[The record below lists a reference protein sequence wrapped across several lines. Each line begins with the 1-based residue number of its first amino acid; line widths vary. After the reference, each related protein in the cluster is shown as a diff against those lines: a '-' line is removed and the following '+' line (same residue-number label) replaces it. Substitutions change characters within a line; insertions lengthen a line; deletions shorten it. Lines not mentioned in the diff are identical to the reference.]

1 MDEPTF
7 TINELNTVIRGALT
21 DAFPHEVWVRGEVQR
36 ITTSR
41 TGHTYFELVEK
52 DSRRERVAAR
62 IDVALFKGNA
72 PTINTRLREVPG
84 VKLAA
89 DIEVRIRGRIDYYPT
104 GGRLQLVM
112 TDIDPVFT
120 VGGMAANR
128 ERVLRALAAEDLLER
143 NGGLPLAPVP
153 LRVGLITSKGSA
165 AYHDFVHELER
176 SGFDWKVVLTDVRV
190 QGGGA
195 PRRVTWALRTFAAL
209 DVDVVVVVRG
219 GGARSDLA
227 AFDSEPVAR
236 AIALM
241 PVPVFT
247 GIGHEID
254 RAVADQVAHSC
265 FKTPTACAQAL
276 VEQVCTYLDR
286 MTELSNDVVTSAQ
299 RRLASNRRT
308 VVNAG
313 HRVSRTARSRCS
325 LASADLARGLQR
337 VRRGA
342 PAALA
347 RERGALERRR
357 GRAEEIAGRGMREAE
372 AGLRIHERT
381 LTAAGTRLSRDAA
394 RHVDGIE
401 ARLRALDPVRV
412 LERGY
417 SITRTNGRVVKRV
430 GDLVPDA
437 RIVTELADGRATSRV
452 ETVEPAAPAT
462 PPGQPDDRTTQQQQG
477 GDA

>member
-7 TINELNTVIRGALT
+7 TINELNTVIRGALS

-72 PTINTRLREVPG
+72 PTIKTRLREVPG
-84 VKLAA
+84 VTLAP

-112 TDIDPVFT
+112 TDIDPIFT

-128 ERVLRALAAEDLLER
+128 ERVLRALAAEDLLQR
-143 NGGLPLAPVP
+143 NGALPLAPVP

-176 SGFDWKVVLTDVRV
+176 SGFDWQVVLADVRV
-190 QGGGA
+190 QGGAA
-195 PRRVTWALRTFAAL
+195 PRRVTWALRAFASL

-241 PVPVFT
+241 PMPVFT

-254 RAVADQVAHSC
+254 RAVADEVAHSC

-299 RRLASNRRT
+299 RRLTADRRM
-308 VVNAG
+308 VVDAG

-325 LASADLARGLQR
+325 LASAGLARGLQR

-347 RERGALERRR
+347 RER
-357 GRAEEIAGRGMREAE
+357 
-372 AGLRIHERT
+372 
-381 LTAAGTRLSRDAA
+381 
-394 RHVDGIE
+394 
-401 ARLRALDPVRV
+401 
-412 LERGY
+412 
-417 SITRTNGRVVKRV
+417 
-430 GDLVPDA
+430 
-437 RIVTELADGRATSRV
+437 
-452 ETVEPAAPAT
+452 
-462 PPGQPDDRTTQQQQG
+462 
-477 GDA
+477 

>member
-1 MDEPTF
+1 M
-7 TINELNTVIRGALT
+7 
-21 DAFPHEVWVRGEVQR
+21 RGEVQR

-84 VKLAA
+84 VTLAP
-89 DIEVRIRGRIDYYPT
+89 DIELRIRGRIDYYPT

-112 TDIDPVFT
+112 TDIDPIFT

-128 ERVLRALAAEDLLER
+128 ERVLRALAAEDLLQR
-143 NGGLPLAPVP
+143 NGGLPLSPVP

-165 AYHDFVHELER
+165 AYYDFVHELER
-176 SGFDWKVVLTDVRV
+176 SGFDWRVVLADVRV

-195 PRRVTWALRTFAAL
+195 PRRVTWALRAFASV

-241 PVPVFT
+241 PMPVFT

-254 RAVADQVAHSC
+254 RAVADEVAHSC
-265 FKTPTACAQAL
+265 FNTPTACAQAL

-286 MTELSNDVVTSAQ
+286 MTVLSNDVVTSA
-299 RRLASNRRT
+299 AAA
-308 VVNAG
+308 AG
-313 HRVSRTARSRCS
+313 HGSPHG
-325 LASADLARGLQR
+325 RGCGSPGIAHSPVPVFAR
-337 VRRGA
+337 VRRPRPWP
-342 PAALA
+342 PARA
-347 RERGALERRR
+347 R
-357 GRAEEIAGRGMREAE
+357 
-372 AGLRIHERT
+372 
-381 LTAAGTRLSRDAA
+381 AA
-394 RHVDGIE
+394 R
-401 ARLRALDPVRV
+401 RLRSCESGVCWSGAAVEPRRSRAAAC
-412 LERGY
+412 ETPTPSSG
-417 SITRTNGRVVKRV
+417 
-430 GDLVPDA
+430 
-437 RIVTELADGRATSRV
+437 ATSRRSRQRGIACRATLLV
-452 ETVEPAAPAT
+452 ISRASRPVSARSIRYASSSAAIRSPARMA
-462 PPGQPDDRTTQQQQG
+462 GW
-477 GDA
+477 

>member
-7 TINELNTVIRGALT
+7 TINELNTVIRGALSE
-21 DAFPHEVWVRGEVQR
+21 AFPHEVWVRGEVQR
-36 ITTSR
+36 IATAR

-72 PTINTRLREVPG
+72 PTIKTRLREVPG
-84 VKLAA
+84 VTLAP

-112 TDIDPVFT
+112 TDIDPIFT

-128 ERVLRALAAEDLLER
+128 ERVLRALATEDLLQR
-143 NGGLPLAPVP
+143 NGALPLAPVP

-176 SGFDWKVVLTDVRV
+176 SGFAWQVVLADVRV

-195 PRRVTWALRTFAAL
+195 PQRVTWALRAFASL

-241 PVPVFT
+241 PMPVFT

-254 RAVADQVAHSC
+254 RAVADEVAHSC

-276 VEQVCTYLDR
+276 VEQVCTFLDR
-286 MTELSNDVVTSAQ
+286 MTALSNDVVTSAQ
-299 RRLASNRRT
+299 RRLTADRRM
-308 VVNAG
+308 VVDAG

-325 LASADLARGLQR
+325 LASADIARGLQR

-342 PAALA
+342 PAALV
-347 RERGALERRR
+347 RERGLLERRR
-357 GRAEEIAGRGMREAE
+357 GRAEEIAGRGVRGAE
-372 AGLRIHERT
+372 ARLRSDEQT
-381 LTAAGTRLSRDAA
+381 LATAGTRLSRDAA

-452 ETVEPAAPAT
+452 ETVEPAAPGT
-462 PPGQPDDRTTQQQQG
+462 HEQQG
-477 GDA
+477 GDV

>member
-52 DSRRERVAAR
+52 DSRSERVAAR
-62 IDVALFKGNA
+62 IDVALFKGNT

-143 NGGLPLAPVP
+143 NGRLPLAPVP
-153 LRVGLITSKGSA
+153 LRVGLITSKDSA

-176 SGFDWKVVLTDVRV
+176 SGFDWQVVLTDVRV

-195 PRRVTWALRTFAAL
+195 PRRVTWALRTFASL

-313 HRVSRTARSRCS
+313 HQVSRTARSRCS

-357 GRAEEIAGRGMREAE
+357 GRAEEIAGRGMREAD
-372 AGLRIHERT
+372 ARLRSHERT
-381 LTAAGTRLSRDAA
+381 LTAAGTRSSRDAA
-394 RHVDGIE
+394 RHFDGIE

-417 SITRTNGRVVKRV
+417 SITRINGRVVKRV
-430 GDLVPDA
+430 GDLLPDA
-437 RIVTELADGRATSRV
+437 RIVTELADGQATSRV
-452 ETVEPAAPAT
+452 EAVEPAAPAT

>member
-128 ERVLRALAAEDLLER
+128 ERVLRALAADDLLER
-143 NGGLPLAPVP
+143 NARLPLAPVP

-372 AGLRIHERT
+372 ARLRSHERT
-381 LTAAGTRLSRDAA
+381 LTAAGTRMSRDAA

-417 SITRTNGRVVKRV
+417 SITRINGRVVKRV
-430 GDLVPDA
+430 GDLVPDT

-452 ETVEPAAPAT
+452 EAVEPAAPAT

>member
-72 PTINTRLREVPG
+72 PTIKTRLRAVTG
-84 VKLAA
+84 VTLAP

-112 TDIDPVFT
+112 TDIDPIFT

-128 ERVLRALAAEDLLER
+128 ERVLRVLAAEDLLQR
-143 NGGLPLAPVP
+143 NGALPLAPVP

-176 SGFDWKVVLTDVRV
+176 SGFDWQVVLADVRV

-195 PRRVTWALRTFAAL
+195 PRRVTWALRAFASL

-241 PVPVFT
+241 PMPVFT

-254 RAVADQVAHSC
+254 RAVADEVAHSC

-286 MTELSNDVVTSAQ
+286 MTELSNDVVTSAR
-299 RRLASNRRT
+299 RRLTADRRM

-313 HRVSRTARSRCS
+313 QRVSRTARSRCS
-325 LASADLARGLQR
+325 LASAGLARGLQR

-342 PAALA
+342 PAVLA

-357 GRAEEIAGRGMREAE
+357 GRAEEIAGRGVRGAD
-372 AGLRIHERT
+372 ARLRGHEQT
-381 LTAAGTRLSRDAA
+381 LVAAGRRLSRDAA
-394 RHVDGIE
+394 RQVDGIE

-452 ETVEPAAPAT
+452 ETVEPAS
-462 PPGQPDDRTTQQQQG
+462 PGTQEQQG

>member
-84 VKLAA
+84 VTLAP

-112 TDIDPVFT
+112 TDIDPIFT

-128 ERVLRALAAEDLLER
+128 ERVLRALAAEDLLQR
-143 NGGLPLAPVP
+143 NGALPLAPVP

-176 SGFDWKVVLTDVRV
+176 SGFDWKVVLADVRV

-195 PRRVTWALRTFAAL
+195 PRRVTWALRAFASL

-236 AIALM
+236 AIALLPM
-241 PVPVFT
+241 PVFT

-254 RAVADQVAHSC
+254 RAVADEVAHSC
-265 FKTPTACAQAL
+265 FNTPTACAQAL
-276 VEQVCTYLDR
+276 VEQVCSFLDR
-286 MTELSNDVVTSAQ
+286 MTELSNDVVSSAQ
-299 RRLASNRRT
+299 RRLTADRRT
-308 VVNAG
+308 VVDAG

-325 LASADLARGLQR
+325 LASADIARGLQR

-342 PAALA
+342 PAALV
-347 RERGALERRR
+347 RERGLLEWRR
-357 GRAEEIAGRGMREAE
+357 GRAEEIASRGVRGAE
-372 AGLRIHERT
+372 ARLRSHEQT
-381 LTAAGTRLSRDAA
+381 LATAGTRLSRDAA

-452 ETVEPAAPAT
+452 EDVEPAAPGT
-462 PPGQPDDRTTQQQQG
+462 HEQQG
-477 GDA
+477 GDV

>member
-84 VKLAA
+84 VTLAA

-112 TDIDPVFT
+112 TDIDPIFT

-176 SGFDWKVVLTDVRV
+176 SGFDWHVVLTDVRV

-195 PRRVTWALRTFAAL
+195 PRRVAWALRTFASL